1 MTGRPAA
8 VATAAS
14 LLSATPRA
22 NRCSVPRQER
32 PALRTALAAVF
43 TSRPAAASSKACTP
57 SACRSCPVKAFGTIQ
72 RLAFGPTGTPQPGL
86 ADPRGPA
93 PARRSTAR
101 HWSAIRCPAR
111 AADTD
116 RPDCARPRSGLITHR
131 QQSRLAREG
140 RSPNRH
146 ASADKL
152 QAVAGAPDRPVL
164 FSLPLIM
171 APRCAASGSPCEAR
185 PWARGFVYVC
195 SRPSAP
201 ALGRPR
207 LAGIRRRSPRPALAA

>member
-1 MTGRPAA
+1 MCFVPIRGGRTSGSTASTAMTGRPAA

-93 PARRSTAR
+93 PACADQPLGTGQPSDVQ
-101 HWSAIRCPAR
+101 HVPLIPIGGIAR
-111 AADTD
+111 A
-116 RPDCARPRSGLITHR
+116 PRSRADHALSTIAAR
-131 QQSRLAREG
+131 QG
-140 RSPNRH
+140 DP
-146 ASADKL
+146 SADYL
-152 QAVAGAPDRPVL
+152 RL
-164 FSLPLIM
+164 
-171 APRCAASGSPCEAR
+171 
-185 PWARGFVYVC
+185 
-195 SRPSAP
+195 SRRHLDALMSRQSFQFC
-201 ALGRPR
+201 ALG
-207 LAGIRRRSPRPALAA
+207 AAEASDRTE